1 MCKDCH
7 DNENAPE
14 HLVENA
20 EGERPRFTKRTLS
33 YTGKN
38 HAIIRVTNADGS
50 STLNLTVT
58 VPKPTDEDLLND
70 QQRVSPTS
78 DEAGDRAVILGKAI
92 LDLLTLGVINAVVD
106 PCSMNMSLA
115 ATLLDNAVR
124 NDHANC
130 AKSVAMGFL
139 MKNMLS
145 NTNTVDALNGLTGM
159 AVPLDKDG
167 NPDFSRAM
175 SIDDAPIPDK
185 IKSAFGGKPPEPT
198 KH

>member
-14 HLVENA
+14 HLVEQA
-20 EGERPRFTKRTLS
+20 DGERPHFTKRTMS

-58 VPKPTDEDLLND
+58 VPKPTDEDLAND
-70 QQRVSPTS
+70 QQRISPTS
-78 DEAGDRAVILGKAI
+78 DEAGERAVILGKAI
-92 LDLLTLGVINAVVD
+92 FDLLTLGVLTAVID
-106 PCSMNMSLA
+106 LCGMSMSLA
-115 ATLLDNAVR
+115 ATLLENAVK

-130 AKSVAMGFL
+130 AKSVAVEFL
-139 MKNMLS
+139 LKNM
-145 NTNTVDALNGLTGM
+145 VGEALAKAGGAFDGM

-175 SIDDAPIPDK
+175 PIDDAPISDE
-185 IKSAFGGKPPEPT
+185 IKAMFGGKSSEPT

>member
-14 HLVENA
+14 HLVEQA
-20 EGERPRFTKRTLS
+20 DGERPHFTKRTMS

-58 VPKPTDEDLLND
+58 VPKPTDEDLAND
-70 QQRVSPTS
+70 QQRISPTS
-78 DEAGDRAVILGKAI
+78 DEAGERAVILGKAI
-92 LDLLTLGVINAVVD
+92 FDLLTLGVLTAVID
-106 PCSMNMSLA
+106 LCGMSMSLA
-115 ATLLDNAVR
+115 ATLLENAVK

-130 AKSVAMGFL
+130 AKSVAVEFL
-139 MKNMLS
+139 LKNM
-145 NTNTVDALNGLTGM
+145 VGEALAKAGGAFDGM

-175 SIDDAPIPDK
+175 SIDDAPIPDE